1 MIIANIDLAT
11 KLAMIHVDN
20 RGAAR
25 KKKLCQGYY
34 KHVLTKRSMSSRIPP
49 LIGELR
55 CMASYTANSKH
66 TKEQMSR
73 SMQPRKFLKLQF

>member
-25 KKKLCQGYY
+25 KKTL
-34 KHVLTKRSMSSRIPP
+34 
-49 LIGELR
+49 LR
-55 CMASYTANSKH
+55 
-66 TKEQMSR
+66 
-73 SMQPRKFLKLQF
+73 LL